1 LNVVTGMT
9 PLERAEKRK
18 PMGPQDEKGEDKPT
32 RWGEIQERS
41 DVLRKVKEPG
51 EVLARKLLFSSQE

>member
-1 LNVVTGMT
+1 
-9 PLERAEKRK
+9 
-18 PMGPQDEKGEDKPT
+18 MGPQDEKGEDKPT